1 MLTFYAHK
9 GLVEDPYP
17 TFPGRLIRATR
28 EQIGRGG
35 MPTPRRYGIVMGWLD
50 PTTMTPLTAAC
61 NDDRLLHAISET
73 RATDIENWHRPEV
86 LAPLFAQSGI
96 AS

>member
-1 MLTFYAHK
+1 MLTFYAHE

-17 TFPGRLIRATR
+17 TFPGRVIRATR

-50 PTTMTPLTAAC
+50 PTTMTPLTAAMTAFC
-61 NDDRLLHAISET
+61 MPSLRPARPTSRT
-73 RATDIENWHRPEV
+73 GTDPRCWRRFLPN
-86 LAPLFAQSGI
+86 LGI